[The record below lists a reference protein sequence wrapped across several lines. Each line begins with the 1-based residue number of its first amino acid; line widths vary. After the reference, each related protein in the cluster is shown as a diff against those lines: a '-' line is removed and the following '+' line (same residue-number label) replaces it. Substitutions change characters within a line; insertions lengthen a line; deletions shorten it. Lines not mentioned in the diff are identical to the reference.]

1 MMATITLKVSE
12 ADKTFM
18 QAMAKFEGISLS
30 ELVRTKTLQ
39 SLEDEYDTRVGEM
52 AYQEY
57 LDDLDKGIEPISLD
71 VMAKELGIE
80 L

>member
-1 MMATITLKVSE
+1 MTTITLKVSE

-18 QAMAKFEGISLS
+18 QAMAKFEGVSLS
-30 ELVRTKTLQ
+30 ELIRTKTLEA
-39 SLEDEYDTRVGEM
+39 LEDEYDARVGEM

-57 LDDLDKGIEPISLD
+57 LDDLENNHKAITLD
-71 VMAKELGIE
+71 EMAKELGID

>member
-1 MMATITLKVSE
+1 MATITLKVSE

-30 ELVRTKTLQ
+30 ELIRTKTLQ
-39 SLEDEYDTRVGEM
+39 ALEDEYDARVGEM

-57 LDDLDKGIEPISLD
+57 LDDLKNGIEPISLED
-71 VMAKELGIE
+71 MAKELG
-80 L
+80 LDL